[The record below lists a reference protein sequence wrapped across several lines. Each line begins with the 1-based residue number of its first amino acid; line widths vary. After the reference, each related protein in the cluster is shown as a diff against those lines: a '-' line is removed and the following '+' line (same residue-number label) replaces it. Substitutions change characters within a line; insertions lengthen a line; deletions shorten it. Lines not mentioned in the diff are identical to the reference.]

1 MTKLDRSPRAEVD
14 VPPRIDGYYVV
25 TKSSMAGYN
34 GNSAQSPAMSEAVAK
49 EYLEKW
55 EKDRSATLREVP
67 HARFIGLSGGRLH
80 DNVTGITHESYDK
93 YRFSL

>member
-1 MTKLDRSPRAEVD
+1 MAKPDELRRTEVEA
-14 VPPRIDGYYVV
+14 PPRIDGYYVV
-25 TKSSMAGYN
+25 TQSSIAGFN
-34 GNSAQSPAMSEAVAK
+34 GYSAQAPAMSEAVAK

-67 HARFIGLSGGRLH
+67 HARFIKLSGGRLH